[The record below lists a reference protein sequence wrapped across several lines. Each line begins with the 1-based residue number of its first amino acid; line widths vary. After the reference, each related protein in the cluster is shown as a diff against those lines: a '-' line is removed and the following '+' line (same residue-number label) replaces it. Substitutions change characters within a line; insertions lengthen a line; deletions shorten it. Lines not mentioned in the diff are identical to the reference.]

1 MVRSFTSY
9 LAMGSA
15 SEATQA
21 LINSDMQDLG
31 VATQNLASHLF
42 IHIGY
47 LVMAS
52 SVLKWLAF
60 IAAVSVN
67 PLVCRTAG
75 CVDAFKFFFRVF
87 EYLLVLDRTHWRTN
101 MLTTLLVPYIF
112 FSLPDLLF
120 YVLRGEVGKWIALIS
135 VVARLF
141 YPQHFPDWFEA
152 PGTIILLVAAAPSY
166 FAAENSRPEWA
177 VLVCLLIGSKLLR
190 EHIKA
195 SGGYME
201 AFKKGKGVSNT
212 IGILLLFIYPVWC
225 LVVLLIMIWQY
236 AHKHSHP

>member
-47 LVMAS
+47 LIG
-52 SVLKWLAF
+52 SVLTDHSLLF
-60 IAAVSVN
+60 SS
-67 PLVCRTAG
+67 LVLH
-75 CVDAFKFFFRVF
+75 FR
-87 EYLLVLDRTHWRTN
+87 YLLVLDRTHWRTN

-166 FAAENSRPEWA
+166 FAAENSRPECA

-195 SGGYME
+195 SGGYRE
-201 AFKKGKGVSNT
+201 AIKKGKGVSNT
-212 IGILLLFIYPVWC
+212 MGILLLFIYPVWC

-236 AHKHSHP
+236 AHKQSHP

>member
-52 SVLKWLAF
+52 SVFKWLAF
-60 IAAVSVN
+60 IAAV
-67 PLVCRTAG
+67 
-75 CVDAFKFFFRVF
+75 
-87 EYLLVLDRTHWRTN
+87 YLLVLDRTHWRTN

-166 FAAENSRPEWA
+166 FAAENSRPECA

-195 SGGYME
+195 SGGYRE
-201 AFKKGKGVSNT
+201 AIKKGKGVSNT
-212 IGILLLFIYPVWC
+212 MGILLLFIYPVWC

-236 AHKHSHP
+236 AHKQSHP